1 MRRMQAILSA
11 DVLLSQCVCVCV
23 GCFQVHHAVLP
34 AIFSRLSVANALEM
48 CFPFSFSMPLPYWHV
63 AVTFL
68 AFIAHILLF
77 LGALVFQAILYSFF
91 LLQQSP

>member
-1 MRRMQAILSA
+1 
-11 DVLLSQCVCVCV
+11 VCVCVCV

-91 LLQQSP
+91 AAAESLNAQLTRHDKH